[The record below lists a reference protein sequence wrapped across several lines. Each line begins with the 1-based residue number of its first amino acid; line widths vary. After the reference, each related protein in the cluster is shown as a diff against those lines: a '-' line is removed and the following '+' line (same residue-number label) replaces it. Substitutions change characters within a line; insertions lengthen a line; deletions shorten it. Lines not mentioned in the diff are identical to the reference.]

1 MGLCSFGALIL
12 LNYDNSFSKRKA
24 PSTKTI
30 NDYISLHIIR
40 DSNDFITQGLYCHC
54 YYQWHFCCRNL
65 EIRILTGD
73 H

>member
-54 YYQWHFCCRNL
+54 YYQ
-65 EIRILTGD
+65 
-73 H
+73 